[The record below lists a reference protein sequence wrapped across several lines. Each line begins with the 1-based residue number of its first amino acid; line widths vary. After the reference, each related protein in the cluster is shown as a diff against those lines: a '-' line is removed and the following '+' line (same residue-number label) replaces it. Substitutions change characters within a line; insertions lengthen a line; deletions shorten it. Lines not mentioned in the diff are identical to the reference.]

1 MRGSR
6 LLVLAVAI
14 GLLLSAC
21 SEAGDSLGSSTTTSG
36 EAARIAALERQLRTA
51 EGELDELT
59 SNVEEL
65 EGELAEL
72 ATERDG
78 LEQEVEASREREANL
93 TDERDW
99 WLSEFER
106 VTVELGQLRELA
118 TLPPEAAAAV
128 TVLRRYFQAVSAADY
143 TTAVAL
149 YGGDY
154 DDMIGSNPTVDP
166 SDHVALFR
174 DACAY
179 QLQCQLRI
187 GRILPGQYTAPSQ
200 FEFHLELRTPE
211 GNIFT
216 LEGCCGDDSGQVVRL
231 FRFTVADDGN
241 GLRVMTRPVYM
252 P

>member
-1 MRGSR
+1 M
-6 LLVLAVAI
+6 A
-14 GLLLSAC
+14 LLLAAC
-21 SEAGDSLGSSTTTSG
+21 SEAGDSLGSTTTSG

-51 EGELDELT
+51 EDELEELT
-59 SNVEEL
+59 ANVEEL
-65 EGELAEL
+65 EAELAEL

-78 LEQEVEASREREANL
+78 LEREVEDSRERVANL

-99 WLSEFER
+99 WLSEFDR
-106 VTVELGQLRELA
+106 VTVELEQLRELA
-118 TLPPEAAAAV
+118 SLPPEASAAV
-128 TVLRRYFQAVSAADY
+128 VVLRQYFQAVSTGDY

-154 DDMIGSNPTVDP
+154 EDMIGSNPTVDP

-187 GRILPGQYTAPSQ
+187 GRILPGQYTAPSL

-211 GNIFT
+211 GDIFT
-216 LEGCCGDDSGQVVRL
+216 LEGCCGDDSGEVVRL
-231 FRFTVADDGN
+231 FRFTVADEGD